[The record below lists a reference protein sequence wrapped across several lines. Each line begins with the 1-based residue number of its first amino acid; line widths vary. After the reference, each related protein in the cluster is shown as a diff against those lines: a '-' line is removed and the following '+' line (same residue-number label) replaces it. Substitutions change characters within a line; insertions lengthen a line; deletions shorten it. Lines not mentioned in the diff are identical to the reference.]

1 MSEAVGLPEVV
12 ELSIIVAVSENGVIG
27 HDGGM
32 PWRLSSDLKRFKQ
45 LTLGHTIVM
54 GRKTWDSIGRLLPGR
69 TTVILTRQPD
79 FEVPR
84 AIIVGSLQDAI
95 GATDDPEPFV
105 VGGAEIYRLALP
117 FASKLYLT
125 RVAAEIEGDTFFPE
139 FDTQQWS
146 LISEEAVPQGEK
158 DSHRTLFQTYARV

>member
-1 MSEAVGLPEVV
+1 LSEAVGLPEGV
-12 ELSIIVAVSENGVIG
+12 ELSIIVAISENGVIG

-79 FEVPR
+79 FEVPG
-84 AIIVGSLQDAI
+84 AIIVGSLQEAI

-125 RVAAEIEGDTFFPE
+125 RVAAEIEGDTFFPQ

>member
-1 MSEAVGLPEVV
+1 MSEAVGLPEGV

-79 FEVPR
+79 FEVPG

-117 FASKLYLT
+117 FSSKLYLT

>member
-1 MSEAVGLPEVV
+1 MSEAVGLPEGV

-79 FEVPR
+79 FEVPG